1 MTDQQNHINAFI
13 KEVSLGEAKG
23 KRVYFLGIGGI
34 GMSAIAR
41 YFKSRGV
48 VVNGYDK
55 TETTLTIKLTEEG
68 FGVHYTDDINFIDKE
83 ASLFVYTP
91 AIPKNHKEYN
101 YLIENGFPVYKR
113 SEVLGMII
121 NQSYN
126 ICVAGTHGKTTT
138 SSMIAHVLRDSDF
151 GCNAFLGGITS
162 NYNTNFWTNEK
173 NVCVAEADE
182 YDRSFL
188 KLTPDVAVITSID
201 PDHLDIYET
210 VENFVDAFVSFSQK
224 IKPGGLLISK
234 FGLNNVNGF
243 KSENQLTY
251 SVDDNK
257 ADCFAFNIMHKNGS
271 YFFDAQIK
279 NQCVKGLSLHM
290 GGMHNLE
297 NAIAAI
303 SVAKHLGISD
313 EKIIHAVANFKGVKR
328 RFEYIVHT
336 PEVIMIDDYAH
347 HPQELSA
354 LIQGAKGLFV
364 EKKCTLIFQ
373 PHLFTRTRDFAAG
386 FASVLNMADE
396 VFLLPIYPAREL
408 PIEGINSEMIAV
420 LMNNPKVKCCSKSE
434 IVAIIK
440 QKFAAGE
447 IDMLITAGAGDID
460 TLVEPLKNILIK

>member
-1 MTDQQNHINAFI
+1 MTDQQNHIDAFI
-13 KEVSLGEAKG
+13 KDVSLGEAKG

-48 VVNGYDK
+48 VVSGYDK
-55 TETTLTIKLTEEG
+55 TETALTLKLIEEG
-68 FGVHYTDDINFIDKE
+68 FGIHYTDDVNSIDKE
-83 ASLFVYTP
+83 SSLFIYTP
-91 AIPKNHKEYN
+91 AIPKNHKAFN
-101 YLIENGFPVYKR
+101 YLIENGFPIYKR

-121 NQSYN
+121 NMSYN

-138 SSMIAHVLRDSDF
+138 STMIAHVLRDSDF
-151 GCNAFLGGITS
+151 GCNAFLGGISS
-162 NYNTNFWTNEK
+162 NYNTNFWTSEK

-210 VENFVDAFVSFSQK
+210 AENFVEAFFSFSQK

-234 FGLNNVNGF
+234 FGLNNANGF
-243 KSENQLTY
+243 ESENQLTY
-251 SVDDNK
+251 SVDDKK

-271 YFFDAQIK
+271 YFFD
-279 NQCVKGLSLHM
+279 VKIIDQVVNGLSMHM

-303 SVAKHLGISD
+303 AVAKHLGISD
-313 EKIIHAVANFKGVKR
+313 EKIIHAVSNFKGVKR

-336 PEVIMIDDYAH
+336 PSLIMIDDYAH

-354 LIQGAKGLFV
+354 LIQSAKGLFA

-373 PHLFTRTRDFAAG
+373 PHLFTRTRDFAEG

-408 PIEGINSEMIAV
+408 PIEGVNSEMIAS
-420 LMNNPKVKCCSKSE
+420 LMNNSKVKCFSKTSIVE
-434 IVAIIK
+434 IVK
-440 QKFAAGE
+440 QKLEAGE
-447 IDMLITAGAGDID
+447 IEMLITAGAGDID
-460 TLVEPLKNILIK
+460 TLVEPLKNTLIK

>member
-13 KEVSLGEAKG
+13 NKVSLGEAKG
-23 KRVYFLGIGGI
+23 KHVYFLGIGGI

-48 VVNGYDK
+48 VVSGYDK
-55 TETTLTIKLTEEG
+55 TETALTLKLTEEG
-68 FGVHYTDDINFIDKE
+68 FGVHYTDDIHLIDKE

-91 AIPKNHKEYN
+91 AIPKNHKEYS

-210 VENFVDAFVSFSQK
+210 AENFVDAFISFSQK
-224 IKPGGLLISK
+224 VKPGGLLISK

-271 YFFDAQIK
+271 YFFDVQIK
-279 NQCVKGLSLHM
+279 DQCVKGLSLHM

-336 PEVIMIDDYAH
+336 PDVVMIDDYAH

-354 LIQGAKGLFV
+354 LIQGAKGLFA

-373 PHLFTRTRDFAAG
+373 PHLFTRTRDFAEG

-408 PIEGINSEMIAV
+408 PIEGVNSEMIAG
-420 LMNNPKVKCCSKSE
+420 LMNNPKVKCCSKSDIVE
-434 IVAIIK
+434 IVK
-440 QKFAAGE
+440 QKFEIGE

-460 TLVEPLKNILIK
+460 TLVEPLKNTIIK

>member
-1 MTDQQNHINAFI
+1 MTDQQIHIESFI

-41 YFKSRGV
+41 YFKSRGL

-55 TETTLTIKLTEEG
+55 TETALTLKLVEEG
-68 FGVHYTDDINFIDKE
+68 FGVHYVDDVNLIDKE
-83 ASLFVYTP
+83 ASLFIYTP
-91 AIPKNHKEYN
+91 AIPKNHSEYN
-101 YLIENGFPVYKR
+101 YLIEHGFSVYKR

-121 NQSYN
+121 NLSYN

-162 NYNTNFWTNEK
+162 NYNTNFWTSEK

-201 PDHLDIYET
+201 PDHLDIYEN
-210 VENFVDAFVSFSQK
+210 EQNFVDAFVSFSQK
-224 IKPGGLLISK
+224 VKPGGLLIIK
-234 FGLNNVNGF
+234 MGLNKSHGF
-243 KSENQLTY
+243 ESENKLTY

-271 YFFDAQIK
+271 YYFDAQIK
-279 NQCVKGLSLHM
+279 NEVVKGLSLHM

-303 SVAKHLGISD
+303 AVAKHLNISD
-313 EKIIHAVANFKGVKR
+313 EKIIQAVANFKGVKR

-336 PEVIMIDDYAH
+336 KTLVMIDDYAH

-354 LIQGAKGLFV
+354 LIQGAKGLFAD
-364 EKKCTLIFQ
+364 KKCTLIFQ
-373 PHLFTRTRDFAAG
+373 PHLFTRTRDFATG
-386 FASVLNMADE
+386 FASVLNIADE

-408 PIEGINSEMIAV
+408 PIEGVNSEMIAA
-420 LMNNPKVKCCSKSE
+420 LMNNPKVKCCSKTE
-434 IVAIIK
+434 IVEIVK
-440 QKFAAGE
+440 HKLEAGE
-447 IDMLITAGAGDID
+447 LEMLITAGAGDID
-460 TLVEPLKNILIK
+460 TLVEPLKNTLTK

>member
-13 KEVSLGEAKG
+13 KEVSLGEATG

-48 VVNGYDK
+48 VVSGYDK
-55 TETTLTIKLTEEG
+55 TETALTLKLSEEG
-68 FGVHYTDDINFIDKE
+68 FGVHYEDDINLIDQE

-91 AIPKNHKEYN
+91 AIPKNHKGYN

-210 VENFVDAFVSFSQK
+210 AENFVDAFISFSQK
-224 IKPGGLLISK
+224 VKPGGLLISK
-234 FGLNNVNGF
+234 FGLNKANGF
-243 KSENQLTY
+243 ESENQLTY

-271 YFFDAQIK
+271 YFFDVQIK
-279 NQCVKGLSLHM
+279 DQCVKGFSLHM

-336 PEVIMIDDYAH
+336 PDVIMIDDYAH

-354 LIQGAKGLFV
+354 LIQGAKGLFAD
-364 EKKCTLIFQ
+364 KKCTLIFQ
-373 PHLFTRTRDFAAG
+373 PHLFTRTRDFAEG

-408 PIEGINSEMIAV
+408 PIEGVNSEMIAG
-420 LMNNPKVKCCSKSE
+420 LMNNPKVKCCSKTE
-434 IVAIIK
+434 IVAIVK
-440 QKFAAGE
+440 QKFEAGE

-460 TLVEPLKNILIK
+460 TLVEPLKNTLIK